1 MTTKTPARP
10 AVRVQRCSLTIDGRR
25 RSFLTVRGHVLAP
38 NPALLIMLH
47 GTLQTGSSIRAFAGY
62 SFDKPAIGGET
73 IVIYP
78 DAIGREWNG
87 ARKAAMLS
95 KRCRSVD
102 DVGFILAVIDH
113 AIRTENVDPARVFVA
128 GFSVG
133 GQMTIR
139 LIHEIPEVLAGAA
152 VLSATM
158 PAPENLVIDCDP
170 HMAMPVL
177 TIHGT
182 ADPVAPYE
190 GGLLDWHGHFSKGLH
205 LSATD
210 TARYFASRNGIRTEP
225 VVTAL
230 AHRRDPGKPTAVT
243 RHDYA
248 APGAAPVRFYTV
260 HGGGHVLPNPTR
272 TPTQWF
278 VGPSTR
284 DICAADVVA
293 EFFSLH

>member
-1 MTTKTPARP
+1 MTTKSPARP
-10 AVRVQRCSLTIDGRR
+10 AVRVQRCSLTVDGRR

-38 NPALLIMLH
+38 SPALLIMLH

-62 SFDKPAIGGET
+62 SFDKSAVGGEA

-78 DAIGREWNG
+78 DAVGREWNG

-95 KRCRSVD
+95 KRSKSVD
-102 DVGFILAVIDH
+102 DVGFILALIEH
-113 AIRTENVDPARVFVA
+113 AIRTESVDPARVFVA

-152 VLSATM
+152 VLSAAV
-158 PAPENLVIDCDP
+158 PAPENLVVDCDL
-170 HMAMPVL
+170 HAGMPVL

-182 ADPVAPYE
+182 ADPVAPYQ
-190 GGLLDWHGHFSKGLH
+190 GGVIDWHGHFSKGMH
-205 LSATD
+205 LSAVD
-210 TARYFASRNGIRTEP
+210 TARYFATRNGIGTEP
-225 VVTAL
+225 VVTEL
-230 AHRRDPGKPTAVT
+230 ARPPGSGKTGAVT
-243 RHDYA
+243 RYDYT

-272 TPTQWF
+272 TPAQWF

-293 EFFSLH
+293 EFFSLP

>member
-1 MTTKTPARP
+1 
-10 AVRVQRCSLTIDGRR
+10 
-25 RSFLTVRGHVLAP
+25 
-38 NPALLIMLH
+38 MLH

-62 SFDKPAIGGET
+62 SFDKSAVGGKV

-95 KRCRSVD
+95 KRSKSVD
-102 DVGFILAVIDH
+102 DVGFILAVIEH

-139 LIHEIPEVLAGAA
+139 LMHEIPEVLAGAA
-152 VLSATM
+152 VLSAAV
-158 PAPENLVIDCDP
+158 PAPENRVIDCDP
-170 HMAMPVL
+170 QVGMPVL
-177 TIHGT
+177 TVHGT
-182 ADPVAPYE
+182 ADPVAPYR
-190 GGLLDWHGHFSKGLH
+190 GGIIDWHGHFCKGMH
-205 LSATD
+205 LSAVD
-210 TARYFASRNGIRTEP
+210 TARYFAARNGIRTKP

-230 AHRRDPGKPTAVT
+230 AHRPDPGNTTAVS
-243 RHDYA
+243 RCDYT

-272 TPTQWF
+272 RPAQRFW
-278 VGPSTR
+278 GPSTR

-293 EFFSLH
+293 EFFSLP